1 MFRGT
6 ILYCNLFTT
15 VSLNGAQEVLCYHPG
30 PITMATGT
38 GWAQLRQQIRTL
50 ESQSE
55 SLFHTYSQFASA
67 PNLPEKPSE
76 EEVRHE
82 EEIQDL
88 FEKRE
93 ALIGQLSRLLD
104 SESALNTSSLK
115 QNNLS
120 RHREV
125 LSEHRSELKRLK
137 SSIAEA
143 RDRQHLLT
151 SVRSDIDAFRSSN
164 PGEEEAEYMLG
175 ERGRLDNSHNVI
187 DGIISQA
194 YAINENFGLQS
205 ETLASINRRITGAA
219 AQIPGVNGLIQR
231 IGTKRRRDGIILG
244 SFIAFCFLFFF
255 WFL

>member
-1 MFRGT
+1 
-6 ILYCNLFTT
+6 
-15 VSLNGAQEVLCYHPG
+15 
-30 PITMATGT
+30 MATGT

-76 EEVRHE
+76 DEEKNE
-82 EEIQDL
+82 AEIQEL

-93 ALIGQLSRLLD
+93 ALILQLSRVLD
-104 SESALNTSSLK
+104 SESSLNTSSLK

-125 LSEHRSELKRLK
+125 LAEHKTELRRLK

-164 PGEEEAEYMLG
+164 PGEAEAEYMLQ

-187 DGIISQA
+187 DSVIAQA
-194 YAINENFGLQS
+194 YSINENFGIQS
-205 ETLASINRRITGAA
+205 ETLASINRRITSAA
-219 AQIPGVNGLIQR
+219 ATIPGVNGLIQK

-244 SFIAFCFLFFF
+244 SFIAFCFLLFF
-255 WFL
+255 WFF